1 MSSSELNAVDHQMI
15 DILSGDGRQTAPQ
28 LATGSGIG
36 GAAAYNQLDRLVN
49 GKAITGFAAAVN
61 HGATGQT
68 VAALVLVYVEQG
80 R

>member
-15 DILSGDGRQTAPQ
+15 DILSGYGRQTAPPF
-28 LATGSGIG
+28 ATGNGIG
-36 GAAAYNQLDRLVN
+36 GATAYNQLNQLLNR
-49 GKAITGFAAAVN
+49 KAITGFAAAVN

>member
-1 MSSSELNAVDHQMI
+1 MAPCCIE
-15 DILSGDGRQTAPQ
+15 DIEPMKALI
-28 LATGSGIG
+28 TGASPGIG
-36 GAAAYNQLDRLVN
+36 GATAYNQLDRLVD